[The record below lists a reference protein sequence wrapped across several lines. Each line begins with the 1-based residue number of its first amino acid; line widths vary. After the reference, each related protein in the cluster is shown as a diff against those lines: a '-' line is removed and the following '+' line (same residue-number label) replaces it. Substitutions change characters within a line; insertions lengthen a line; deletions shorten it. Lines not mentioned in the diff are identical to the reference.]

1 MANGG
6 VIGPPNTVTPATTTP
21 VGDRITSITATGT
34 FTIQCAPL
42 GGCRPGS
49 ILVVAG
55 GGGNGGDRPGG
66 GGGGGAR
73 LLGCQT
79 FGPAAIPVTIGA
91 GGNNSSG
98 SNTVFANP
106 ANPITVTGG
115 GKAGGTNSAGTPG
128 GSGGGGGGRVGGG
141 GATPGGTGTACEGN
155 PGVAGTAYPPSAYG
169 GGGGGGSG
177 AASGANG
184 GNGISATPLFGS
196 APQPFYIAN
205 VPTNGN
211 TACGTFAGG
220 AAGGG
225 CGPANAATCGG
236 AGGGGDGFIS
246 NTPSCG
252 VSGVTNSGGGGAGRY
267 NSPTASGQGGSG
279 IVLVKENATNVPVP
293 AIAPGIWPMAQ
304 VYENVKSG
312 DWTN

>member
-21 VGDRITSITATGT
+21 VGENVTSITATGT

-91 GGNNSSG
+91 GGNNSDG
-98 SNTVFANP
+98 SETVFANP
-106 ANPITVTGG
+106 ANPITVVGG
-115 GKAGGTNSAGTPG
+115 GKAGGTNSAGNPG
-128 GSGGGGGGRVGGG
+128 GSGGGGGGGAG
-141 GATPGGTGTACEGN
+141 GAN
-155 PGVAGTAYPPSAYG
+155 
-169 GGGGGGSG
+169 
-177 AASGANG
+177 SGANG
-184 GNGISATPLFGS
+184 GTGISATPLFGS
-196 APQPFYIAN
+196 APQPYYLAN

-225 CGPANAATCGG
+225 CGPANAATCAG

-246 NTPSCG
+246 NTPAPG
-252 VSGVTNSGGGGAGRY
+252 NSGVTNSGGGGGGRY
-267 NSPTASGQGGSG
+267 AAPTASGQGGSG

-293 AIAPGIWPMAQ
+293 AVAPGIWPMAQ